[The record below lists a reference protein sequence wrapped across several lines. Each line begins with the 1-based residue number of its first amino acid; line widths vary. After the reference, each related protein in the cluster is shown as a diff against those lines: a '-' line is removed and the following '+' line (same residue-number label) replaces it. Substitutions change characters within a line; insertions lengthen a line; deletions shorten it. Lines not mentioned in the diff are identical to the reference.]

1 MPEKTQGQRKATS
14 EREIDAAFMQMSFD
28 VAYATEAI
36 ALARSFEQ
44 SDWEAFKI
52 GLEECSDENSASAA
66 RQE

>member
-1 MPEKTQGQRKATS
+1 MPEKTQGQRKETS
-14 EREIDAAFMQMSFD
+14 EREINVAFMQMSFD
-28 VAYATEAI
+28 VAYAEAI